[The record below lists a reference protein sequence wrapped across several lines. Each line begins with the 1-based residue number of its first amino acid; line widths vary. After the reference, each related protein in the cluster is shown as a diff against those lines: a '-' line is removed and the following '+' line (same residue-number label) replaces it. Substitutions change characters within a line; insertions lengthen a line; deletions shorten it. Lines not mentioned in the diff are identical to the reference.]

1 MALCDRLIS
10 DPSVADYE
18 LLRIYYY
25 DAYPAK
31 GTANKPVS
39 QGVFDLGKTERFR
52 ASQSLYSQLILKPHF
67 ALRMGYVDLSKDKW
81 RIKSKVGKELR
92 RKQRV
97 LIDDDFELD
106 LQQKGVDMRIG
117 MDMSRLALR
126 EMVRTMIVVTGDNDF
141 VPAFKFVRREDVK
154 VILDQMGHNTKELS
168 EHSDIVLDPSRALPS
183 PSP

>member
-1 MALCDRLIS
+1 
-10 DPSVADYE
+10 
-18 LLRIYYY
+18 
-25 DAYPAK
+25 
-31 GTANKPVS
+31 
-39 QGVFDLGKTERFR
+39 
-52 ASQSLYSQLILKPHF
+52 
-67 ALRMGYVDLSKDKW
+67 MGYVDLSKDKW